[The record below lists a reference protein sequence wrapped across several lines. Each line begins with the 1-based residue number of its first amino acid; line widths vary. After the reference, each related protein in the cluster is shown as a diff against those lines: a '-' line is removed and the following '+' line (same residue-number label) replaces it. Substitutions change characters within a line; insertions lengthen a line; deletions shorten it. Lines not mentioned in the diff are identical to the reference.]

1 VNQYRYAHSNPI
13 GFVDPDGRTEPPA
26 SATHAAQARRTADL
40 ARAQRAARAALEA
53 ERVAMRGAL
62 LQTVNQPARQA
73 AMATT
78 RVFVAERLATIEAA
92 AGPLALAAVMGAAT
106 YHLAS
111 EAEHARQAV
120 TGSPWAR
127 LRYSRA
133 PAVFQEMFLEMQ
145 EQGYSAEE
153 LASFTDR
160 ILAMSSEEA
169 HERALAASRNSR
181 SFSGTIT
188 VHGAGSSSEDDSN
201 DETSRLIWRS
211 VDEEDLI
218 DLQDVGQIVPKGDVL
233 DPVLHVQGAE
243 TAYLSASLT
252 TRGASHFDSGLGRI
266 GLDPELLEG
275 TGSTILWH
283 EDLLAILWA
292 DQRTPQTDLK
302 NAIRHE
308 EVLIEGGIDITAIEA
323 TEGIPEV
330 WIESLGLPY
339 AD

>member
-1 VNQYRYAHSNPI
+1 
-13 GFVDPDGRTEPPA
+13 
-26 SATHAAQARRTADL
+26 
-40 ARAQRAARAALEA
+40 
-53 ERVAMRGAL
+53 MRGAL

-243 TAYLSASLT
+243 TAFLSASLT
-252 TRGASHFDSGLGRI
+252 TRGASHFDSGLGMI

-283 EDLLAILWA
+283 EDLLAILRA
-292 DQRTPQTDLK
+292 DRRTTQTDLK

-308 EVLIEGGIDITAIEA
+308 EVLIEGGIESQRSRRRKAYRKSGSRVWGCPMPTRPQHPSRLGCMPCAPTIHGTCERKVTMNNITFAYPA
-323 TEGIPEV
+323 CR
-330 WIESLGLPY
+330 LGDPRLTG
-339 AD
+339 